1 MEELPRWELGV
12 HFFYESGTEDLAWGA
27 ARPSARVCQ
36 DSGLRVLPEL
46 VSQDGWTQGTSGC
59 HPPRLRLPLNSCG
72 S

>member
-27 ARPSARVCQ
+27 ARPRAWVCE

-46 VSQDGWTQGTSGC
+46 VSQDGWT
-59 HPPRLRLPLNSCG
+59 
-72 S
+72 